1 MIKFSKKSNSNT
13 EIFNTGVANFNIDMA
28 NKEKANYTVN
38 KGYNYNNVYQAIS
51 AAVYSDAINSPYL
64 DDNKINELIIWNI
77 NRYSEKSRIAIND
90 IEKLRNDIFNK
101 LRRLD
106 ILQPLLD
113 DPTITEIMVNGPNKI
128 FYEKSGKLFSSKL
141 SFTSI
146 EELENI
152 IISFFSKHNIHLSI
166 SKPTAN
172 LRMPDGSRAHAAI
185 RPVAPEGPI
194 LTIRKFTG
202 IKPQMSELI
211 AEDFL
216 NQETA
221 NFLED
226 AIKNKK
232 SIMIGGGTG
241 SGKTTLLNTLSKFI
255 PSNERVVT
263 IEDSPELQ
271 LQDKENWV
279 KLITHEDYLKP
290 ENSITLDDLIKE
302 SLRMRP
308 DRIVI
313 GEVRGPDAY
322 SMLKATQTGHP
333 GTMCTIH
340 ANNCAGMIYRLADLI
355 LDASSLPYESI
366 LRHIYSAF
374 NFLIHIQ
381 RNTEGKRFI
390 SEISELQLDPNG
402 NLKNIE
408 IFRKDN

>member
-1 MIKFSKKSNSNT
+1 MLRFS
-13 EIFNTGVANFNIDMA
+13 
-28 NKEKANYTVN
+28 NKENYKHKSLN
-38 KGYNYNNVYQAIS
+38 KTNENSENIFKQNYDYNKIYQEIS
-51 AAVYSDAINSPYL
+51 SKVYSDAINSPNL
-64 DDNKINELIIWNI
+64 NDQKLNELIIWNI
-77 NRYSEKSRIAIND
+77 NRYSVKSRLAIND
-90 IEKLRNDIFNK
+90 IEKLRKDIFNK

-113 DPTITEIMVNGPNKI
+113 DPNITEIMVNGPDKI
-128 FYEKSGKLFSSKL
+128 FYEKSGKLFSSNL
-141 SFTSI
+141 SFNSL
-146 EELENI
+146 EELESI
-152 IISFFSKHNIHLSI
+152 IISFFSKHNIHLSF

-172 LRMPDGSRAHAAI
+172 LRLPDGSRAHAAI

-202 IKPQMSELI
+202 IKPQMSDLI

-216 NQETA
+216 NQDIA
-221 NFLED
+221 NFLEE
-226 AIKNKK
+226 AILNKK

-255 PSNERVVT
+255 PSNERIVT
-263 IEDSPELQ
+263 IEDSPELK

-279 KLITHEDYLKP
+279 KLITHEDYLYP
-290 ENSITLDDLIKE
+290 ENSVNLDDLIKE

-313 GEVRGPDAY
+313 GEVRGADAY

-340 ANNCAGMIYRLADLI
+340 ANNCMGMVYRLADLI

-374 NFLIHIQ
+374 DFLIHIQ
-381 RNTEGKRFI
+381 RNSAGKRYI
-390 SEISELQLDPNG
+390 SEISELQLDTNG
-402 NLKNIE
+402 YLKINE
-408 IFRKDN
+408 IFKRGK